1 MQQQNTSDEFRQV
14 ASISDGVYLIMV
26 CIKLLFDS
34 SSKSFINSDFLDDVD
49 TVNYTRASRQSWR
62 FGRNNN
68 AGNGNVRRSSRQK
81 KLVYGTFDQ
90 KILDKALYMNDIDE
104 EPSRKRRRNEVE
116 LVDVEVSF

>member
-1 MQQQNTSDEFRQV
+1 
-14 ASISDGVYLIMV
+14 MV

-62 FGRNNN
+62 FGRNKN

-104 EPSRKRRRNEVE
+104 GPSRKRRRNEVE